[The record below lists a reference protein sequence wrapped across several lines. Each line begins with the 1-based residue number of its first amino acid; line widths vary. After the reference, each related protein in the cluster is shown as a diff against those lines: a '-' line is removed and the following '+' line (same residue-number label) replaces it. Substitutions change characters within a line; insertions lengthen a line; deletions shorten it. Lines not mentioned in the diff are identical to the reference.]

1 MGSIARIRDT
11 DRRVI
16 VLALARMVGAVGNSF
31 LIVVL
36 PLYVASDLIAIDA
49 LLGTRVGVGVASVTL
64 TEPLLIGFV
73 LSLFGFLNSLSQPWT
88 GRLSDR
94 LATRRPFVLVG
105 ILLLGTASGLYT
117 LADSYW
123 ILVVLRAIQGFGA
136 ALTIPATVALVNE
149 YASGADERGGNFG
162 VFNTFRLI
170 GFGFG
175 PVLAGVVVDNG
186 PYDLTALGLP
196 TINRFNAA
204 FVVACFGA
212 YLSFLLVYLLVHD
225 AADTAEAGDD
235 LSIQVRG
242 EDRLLDPV
250 FALGVATVAMGIC
263 IALFATLQNE
273 VNVRLDQPPVW
284 FGLQFAA
291 VTIAN
296 VALQVPV
303 GRASDRFGRRPFL
316 LVGFVLLVPT
326 TLLQGLVFDSTVMTL
341 VRLGQGVAVA
351 FVFAPSLALAGD
363 LAREGESGS
372 TLSVLTMG
380 FGLGVALGPLASGWL
395 VGFGFVVPFAV
406 GAVLSVIAL
415 VTVVTQV
422 DETLGVVGSD
432 GGGGGGNGT
441 AADD

>member
-1 MGSIARIRDT
+1 MGSISEILGT

-36 PLYVASDLIAIDA
+36 PLYVASDLIDIGA
-49 LLGTRVGVGVASVTL
+49 LIGSSVGVGAASVTL
-64 TEPLLIGFV
+64 TEPLLIGIV
-73 LSLFGFLNSLSQPWT
+73 LSLFGFLNSFSQPFT

-94 LATRRPFVLVG
+94 LGTRRPFVLAG
-105 ILLLGTASGLYT
+105 ILLLGTASALYT
-117 LADSYW
+117 LADAYW
-123 ILVVLRAIQGFGA
+123 ILVVLRATQGFGA

-149 YASGADERGGNFG
+149 YAGSADQRGGNFG

-186 PYDLTALGLP
+186 PYDLSAVGLP
-196 TINRFNAA
+196 VINGFDAA
-204 FVVACFGA
+204 FAAACLGA

-225 AADTAEAGDD
+225 AADAAEAGDD
-235 LSIQVRG
+235 LSIRVRG

-250 FALGVATVAMGIC
+250 FVLGIATVAMGLC
-263 IALFATLQNE
+263 IALYATLQNQ
-273 VNVRLDQPPVW
+273 VNLRLDQPPVW
-284 FGLQFAA
+284 FGVQFAA

-303 GRASDRFGRRPFL
+303 GRASDRIGRRPFL
-316 LVGFVLLVPT
+316 VAGFLLLAPT
-326 TLLQGLVFDSTVMTL
+326 TLLQGIVLSPLLMTI

-363 LAREGESGS
+363 LAREGESGT

-380 FGLGVALGPLASGWL
+380 FGFGVALGPLASGWL

-406 GAVLSVIAL
+406 GGVLAL
-415 VTVVTQV
+415 VALALVMTQV
-422 DETLGVVGSD
+422 EETLETADPAG
-432 GGGGGGNGT
+432 GT

>member
-1 MGSIARIRDT
+1 MGSLSEILGT

-36 PLYVASDLIAIDA
+36 PLYVASDLIDIDA
-49 LLGTRVGVGVASVTL
+49 LLGASVGVGAASVTL

-73 LSLFGFLNSLSQPWT
+73 LSLFGFLNSFSQPFT

-94 LATRRPFVLVG
+94 LATRRPFVLAG
-105 ILLLGTASGLYT
+105 ILLLGTASALYT
-117 LADSYW
+117 LADAYW

-149 YASGADERGGNFG
+149 YAGSANQRGGNFG

-186 PYDLTALGLP
+186 PYDLSAVGLP
-196 TINRFNAA
+196 VINGFDAA
-204 FVVACFGA
+204 FAAACLGA

-225 AADTAEAGDD
+225 AADAAEAGDD
-235 LSIQVRG
+235 LSIRVRG

-250 FALGVATVAMGIC
+250 FVLGIATVAMGLC
-263 IALFATLQNE
+263 IALYATLQNQ
-273 VNVRLDQPPVW
+273 VNLRLDQPPVW
-284 FGLQFAA
+284 FGVQFAA

-303 GRASDRFGRRPFL
+303 GRASDRIGRRPFL
-316 LVGFVLLVPT
+316 VAGFLLLAPT
-326 TLLQGLVFDSTVMTL
+326 TLLQGIVLSPLLMTI

-363 LAREGESGS
+363 LAREGESGT

-380 FGLGVALGPLASGWL
+380 FGFGVALGPLASGWL

-406 GAVLSVIAL
+406 GAVLAIVALAL
-415 VTVVTQV
+415 VMTQV
-422 DETLGVVGSD
+422 EETLETTD
-432 GGGGGGNGT
+432 AAGGA